1 MHILQAEIKCHLLQG
16 PFPIFRLWPSSP
28 PPHHSFLL
36 LSLELW
42 RSVKRFSS
50 WSYKYS
56 LAQTENVFF
65 NISIFFSVRV
75 LKYDNLLE
83 KSTVWLRG
91 RGIHCLITHP
101 GNQKSFHLV
110 SQPIMFSHHCWLHL
124 SNTAKLFGCSKKS
137 FCNVFFFQLEKFF

>member
-16 PFPIFRLWPSSP
+16 PFPIFHLWPSSP

-83 KSTVWLRG
+83 KSLFGFEAEGFTVLSHTQAIKSLSTSSVSPSCFHTTADYICLTRLSCLAVLRN
-91 RGIHCLITHP
+91 H
-101 GNQKSFHLV
+101 FV
-110 SQPIMFSHHCWLHL
+110 MFS
-124 SNTAKLFGCSKKS
+124 
-137 FCNVFFFQLEKFF
+137 FFN